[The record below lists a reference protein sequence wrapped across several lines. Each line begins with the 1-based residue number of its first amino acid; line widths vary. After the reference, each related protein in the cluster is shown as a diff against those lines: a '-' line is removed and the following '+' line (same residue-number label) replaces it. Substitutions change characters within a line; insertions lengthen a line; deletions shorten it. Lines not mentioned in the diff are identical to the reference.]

1 MNPLSVILCY
11 GNGLQV
17 ILLQRRKY
25 ALAPASVIGN
35 ELANEA
41 HQKNDST
48 EI

>member
-1 MNPLSVILCY
+1 MVMVCKWY
-11 GNGLQV
+11 YC
-17 ILLQRRKY
+17 KY
-25 ALAPASVIGN
+25 INALAPASVIVS